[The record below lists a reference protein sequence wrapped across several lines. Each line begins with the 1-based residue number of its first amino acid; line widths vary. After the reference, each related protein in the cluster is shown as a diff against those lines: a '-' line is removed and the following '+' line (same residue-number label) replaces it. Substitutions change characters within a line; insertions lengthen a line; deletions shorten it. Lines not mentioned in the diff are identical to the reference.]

1 MKLEKRIGL
10 AGGTAIVV
18 GGVIGMGAYAL
29 VPSIA
34 QKAGN
39 AAWLAMTIAMLVS
52 VVSVLPLIQISSAL
66 PVAGGGYMYASR
78 LISPL
83 AGTVTSFWALLGGA
97 SSRRV
102 SPTTNSQL
110 QAWPAAEFSATG
122 SISTK

>member
-66 PVAGGGYMYASR
+66 PVAGGGYMYASYFLTGENR
-78 LISPL
+78 IYERFGQHGAQFARNVPYTNFFLVPGCVGL
-83 AGTVTSFWALLGGA
+83 AA
-97 SSRRV
+97 R
-102 SPTTNSQL
+102 
-110 QAWPAAEFSATG
+110 
-122 SISTK
+122 